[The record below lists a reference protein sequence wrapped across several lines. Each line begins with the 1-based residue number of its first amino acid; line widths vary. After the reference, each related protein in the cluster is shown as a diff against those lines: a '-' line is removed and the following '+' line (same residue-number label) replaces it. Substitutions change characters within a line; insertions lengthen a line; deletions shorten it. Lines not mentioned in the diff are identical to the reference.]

1 MYRNKLHKGV
11 DARSQILQSLLAAL
25 GERDFITEGHARR
38 LEELCSRVGEKID
51 LSKIQLSDLA
61 LLAQVHDLGK
71 VGTPDRILFKK
82 GPLSKDEWE
91 IMHQHSEKGYRIA
104 LSSTDLSS
112 IADFILKHH
121 ERWDGNGYPLGISG
135 EEIPIECRILSV
147 VDAFDAMTNDRPY
160 RKAMTINKAAE
171 ELKRSAGTQF
181 DPDLVP
187 VFLSVIQEG

>member
-1 MYRNKLHKGV
+1 MG
-11 DARSQILQSLLAAL
+11 D
-25 GERDFITEGHARR
+25 HASAFR
-38 LEELCSRVGEKID
+38 E
-51 LSKIQLSDLA
+51 
-61 LLAQVHDLGK
+61 
-71 VGTPDRILFKK
+71 
-82 GPLSKDEWE
+82 
-91 IMHQHSEKGYRIA
+91 GYRIA

-135 EEIPIECRILSV
+135 EEIPIECRILSI

-160 RKAMTINKAAE
+160 RKAMTINEAVE